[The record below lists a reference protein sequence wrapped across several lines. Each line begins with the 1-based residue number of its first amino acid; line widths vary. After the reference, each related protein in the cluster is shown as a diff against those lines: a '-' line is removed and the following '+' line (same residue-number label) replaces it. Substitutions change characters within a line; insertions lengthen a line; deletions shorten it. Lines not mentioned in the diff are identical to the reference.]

1 MTKIG
6 KFDDKSSL
14 NISLS
19 YLAQIIV
26 ISSIVVWG
34 YASINER
41 IDTNLQE
48 TKRLRGNQNNYL
60 FPDIRTLE
68 QQVIELEKEVLI
80 LKTEIEFYKK
90 EIENEELNL
99 KCLG

>member
-1 MTKIG
+1 MSELG
-6 KFDDKSSL
+6 KVDDKSSL

-19 YLAQIIV
+19 YLVQIIV
-26 ISSIVVWG
+26 LISVVVWG

-48 TKRLRGNQNNYL
+48 TKKLRGNQNNYL

-68 QQVIELEKEVLI
+68 QQVIQLEKEVLI

-90 EIENEELNL
+90 EMEKQES
-99 KCLG
+99 K

>member
-1 MTKIG
+1 MSELG
-6 KFDDKSSL
+6 KVNDKSSL

-26 ISSIVVWG
+26 LSSIVVWG
-34 YASINER
+34 YASINKR

-48 TKRLRGNQNNYL
+48 TKKLRGNQNNYL

-68 QQVIELEKEVLI
+68 QQVIQLEKEVLI
-80 LKTEIEFYKK
+80 LKTEIEFYK
-90 EIENEELNL
+90 EENENFNL

>member
-1 MTKIG
+1 MNELG
-6 KFDDKSSL
+6 KVNDKSSL

-26 ISSIVVWG
+26 LSSIVVWG
-34 YASINER
+34 YASINKR

-48 TKRLRGNQNNYL
+48 TKKLRGNQNNYL

-68 QQVIELEKEVLI
+68 QQVIQLEKEVLI
-80 LKTEIEFYKK
+80 LKTEIEFYK
-90 EIENEELNL
+90 EENENFNL

>member
-1 MTKIG
+1 MSELG
-6 KFDDKSSL
+6 KVNDKSSL

-26 ISSIVVWG
+26 LSSVVVWG

-48 TKRLRGNQNNYL
+48 TKKLRGNQITTCFQTSEPLNN
-60 FPDIRTLE
+60 
-68 QQVIELEKEVLI
+68 K
-80 LKTEIEFYKK
+80 
-90 EIENEELNL
+90 
-99 KCLG
+99 

>member
-1 MTKIG
+1 MSELG
-6 KFDDKSSL
+6 KVNDKSSL

-26 ISSIVVWG
+26 LSSIVVWG
-34 YASINER
+34 YASINKR

-48 TKRLRGNQNNYL
+48 TKKLRGNQNNYL

-68 QQVIELEKEVLI
+68 QQVIQLEKEVLI
-80 LKTEIEFYKK
+80 LKTEIEFYK
-90 EIENEELNL
+90 EENEDFNL

>member
-14 NISLS
+14 NISLA
-19 YLAQIIV
+19 YLAQIIAL
-26 ISSIVVWG
+26 ISVVVWG
-34 YASINER
+34 YANINER
-41 IDTNLQE
+41 IDYNLQE
-48 TKRLRGNQNNYL
+48 TKKIRGNQNNYL

-68 QQVIELEKEVLI
+68 QQVIQLEKEVLI

-90 EIENEELNL
+90 EIENEDLNL

>member
-1 MTKIG
+1 MSELG
-6 KFDDKSSL
+6 KVDDKSSL

-26 ISSIVVWG
+26 LISVVVWG

-48 TKRLRGNQNNYL
+48 TKKLRGNQNNYL

-68 QQVIELEKEVLI
+68 QQVIQLEKEVLI

-90 EIENEELNL
+90 EMEKQES
-99 KCLG
+99 K

>member
-1 MTKIG
+1 MSKLG
-6 KFDDKSSL
+6 KVDDKSSL

-19 YLAQIIV
+19 YLVQIIV
-26 ISSIVVWG
+26 LISVVVWG

-48 TKRLRGNQNNYL
+48 TKKLRGNQNNYL

-68 QQVIELEKEVLI
+68 KQVIQLEKEVLI

-90 EIENEELNL
+90 EMEKEES
-99 KCLG
+99 K